1 MSRKAYLTCD
11 ITGCEFDVRN
21 GSVAGMKR
29 IDGKVDNAF
38 EPLVRTNIPK

>member
-21 GSVAGMKR
+21 GSVAGMER
-29 IDGKVDNAF
+29 IDYKVGNAF
-38 EPLVRTNIPK
+38 EPLVRPNIPK